1 MQKQMK
7 SAIIA
12 LAACM
17 AIPAMAQKTD
27 LVNPI
32 IGTNGMGH
40 TFPGACAP
48 FGIVQVSPDTDTI
61 PHNINGVYQP
71 RVYEYC
77 AGYQHKD
84 SSIVGF
90 SHTHFNGTGHSDLGD
105 ILLIKAPSISSHS
118 FYYLG
123 KLLRIIPKNGKES
136 KPDWP
141 SIEIE
146 WYYQKSEL
154 TRNKTNQLDNSQV
167 YNSLS
172 EDEVFATNHKDI
184 IFIETVVGKAKVLT
198 LEEYDKYSTDE
209 NPNENIFFSRATYDP
224 LTTEIEPA
232 IDKWKTYCY
241 CQMPYNPNLKY
252 ICCDKCG
259 NWIHEKCIGKK
270 FANCCI
276 RINDY
281 ISWYAISKKF

>member
-1 MQKQMK
+1 MK
-7 SAIIA
+7 YKKRNLKLSNKHIMNPFKPQYKSEINSILSPLKPYTSFKYNNII
-12 LAACM
+12 
-17 AIPAMAQKTD
+17 
-27 LVNPI
+27 
-32 IGTNGMGH
+32 
-40 TFPGACAP
+40 
-48 FGIVQVSPDTDTI
+48 
-61 PHNINGVYQP
+61 
-71 RVYEYC
+71 YC
-77 AGYQHKD
+77 
-84 SSIVGF
+84 
-90 SHTHFNGTGHSDLGD
+90 LGD

-123 KLLRIIPKNGKES
+123 KLLRIIPKNGKEL

-154 TRNKTNQLDNSQV
+154 TRNKTNQLENSQV

-198 LEEYDKYSTDE
+198 LEEYDKYSIDE
-209 NPNENIFFSRATYDP
+209 NSNENIFFSRATYDP
-224 LTTEIEPA
+224 LTTEIEPG

-259 NWIHEKCIGKK
+259 NWIHEKCIGK
-270 FANCCI
+270 NV
-276 RINDY
+276 NDFEKEKVFY
-281 ISWYAISKKF
+281 CKKCMKHNISAIVVI